1 MVFFDQFLDINKLEI
16 DCPEKDTDNYDQYLF
31 ETIEAIFQHRK
42 KYIKNNNLTDICKY
56 QNWPK
61 NTTENE
67 FDSSSEE
74 TPF

>member
-1 MVFFDQFLDINKLEI
+1 MDINKLEI

-31 ETIEAIFQHRK
+31 ETIEAIFQYRK
-42 KYIKNNNLTDICKY
+42 EYIKNNNLTDICKY

-61 NTTENE
+61 NITENE
-67 FDSSSEE
+67 FDASSEE